1 MKVND
6 RVGNNIR
13 HQGKGKKKKEK
24 KRKKKGKGHE
34 ETQKREAQNSK
45 EALKKQ
51 IQKDERCFVF
61 MGLVKLN

>member
-1 MKVND
+1 MTVLEIISAIKA
-6 RVGNNIR
+6 REKR
-13 HQGKGKKKKEK
+13 RRKKKKE
-24 KRKKKGKGHE
+24 KKKGKGHE